1 MRHLIIFF
9 PLLICLFGFS
19 QKKTNEQ
26 NGDIIVDKQIKGGI
40 IAGMNL
46 TQVDGDEVYG
56 FSKVGFNGGFTAI
69 IPIAHRFSFGIE
81 TLYTQKGS
89 YCKYP
94 VYVGDTSPLPY
105 YKLNLDYL
113 EVPLLVMFEDKST
126 WTFGTGFSWG
136 RLVSKKEMEHG
147 VYIDSNLQKYPYKTS
162 DFQWLFDLRF
172 RIWKHLKFNVR
183 YSYSIAKIR
192 DRHYDNGVSQWDRKQ
207 YNNVI
212 TFRLI
217 YLFNEKY
224 LPPVYRRD
232 KKKKDR
238 KRPPPIDTKTP
249 APK

>member
-1 MRHLIIFF
+1 MKRLIII
-9 PLLICLFGFS
+9 LLLFVCVFGFA
-19 QKKTNEQ
+19 QKKNTEQ
-26 NGDIIVDKQIKGGI
+26 NGDIKIDKQIKGGI

-69 IPIAHRFSFGIE
+69 IPVVHRFSIGIE

-113 EVPLLVMFEDKST
+113 EVPLLIMFEDRST

-147 VYIDSNLQKYPYKTS
+147 VYIDSNLTRYPYKTN
-162 DFQWLFDLRF
+162 DFQWLFDLCF

-183 YSYSIAKIR
+183 YSYSVAKIR
-192 DRHYDNGVSQWDRKQ
+192 DRHYNNGVAEWGRKQ

-224 LPPVYRRD
+224 LPPVYKRE
-232 KKKKDR
+232 KKKKN
-238 KRPPPIDTKTP
+238 KNPVPKADTQTP
-249 APK
+249 SK